1 MKNIQHWSAL
11 KELHV
16 CYDITTANSS
26 ALINGSALFY
36 NEKTDNLK
44 SPTGFGMFKDK
55 VGNLIVVADENTK
68 QSKTLLKG
76 ELLGFNSSKELW
88 SNCPIIHV
96 GQTIRNIWG
105 NNNNTRTDRAKLINK
120 GGYLNSYF
128 GNWKYRKPDYNKNF
142 FEVLEKIENNGEKH
156 DNPIIIYW
164 SYSEATSLTDVLGY
178 ALAIA
183 SSFAGPLNIDPKF
196 IEDAGTLIKI
206 WSKGD
211 RTDQNNNIF
220 KSLAMTSELLLPEW
234 TKGANAKWG
243 KIKDK
248 VTGELK
254 DGWILGK
261 YIDQAKT
268 GYESIQQN
276 FAGDLVAQ
284 FSSITGVDKTETIK
298 FLQNIQSGKFENIID
313 LRKIKGSLANANKTF
328 SGVTSSYT
336 NEILKRKM
344 TGRSG
349 GENLLSELSESIS
362 VYQVPAINN
371 LFQSGSAGT
380 ILQGVIGVEKFIPE
394 IIKLE
399 KSDNRL
405 TQNNLVGLIASSF
418 GYVGPED
425 NFDEM
430 TLSALRT
437 QASNYAKSKIP
448 FVLPDTIP
456 IGKREKFAI
465 EIKKSVGAD
474 VIGYQDNWDYDT
486 NLRKMM
492 PLGIA
497 VAVGGGIWYAKKN
510 KLF

>member
-88 SNCPIIHV
+88 SNCPIIQV

-120 GGYLNSYF
+120 GVVSGGYF
-128 GNWKYRKPDYNKNF
+128 GNWKFRKPDYNKNF
-142 FEVLEKIENNGEKH
+142 FEVLEKIENNREKH

-164 SYSEATSLTDVLGY
+164 SYSEANSLTDVLGY

-183 SSFAGPLNIDPKF
+183 SSFAGPLNIDPK
-196 IEDAGTLIKI
+196 ILEKAGALIKV
-206 WSKGD
+206 WSKGGVLTNFND
-211 RTDQNNNIF
+211 AYD
-220 KSLAMTSELLLPEW
+220 SLAMSSEILLPEW
-234 TKGANAKWG
+234 TKGVNAKLE
-243 KIKDK
+243 KIKTQAGGIVESVK
-248 VTGELK
+248 F
-254 DGWILGK
+254 GK

-268 GYESIQQN
+268 GYESIQKN
-276 FAGDLVAQ
+276 FAGNLVTQ
-284 FSSITGVDKTETIK
+284 FSSITGVDKAETIK
-298 FLQNIQSGKFENIID
+298 FLNNIASGKFDQVVD
-313 LRKIKGSLANANKTF
+313 LRKINGSLANANKTF
-328 SGVTSSYT
+328 SGVVSSYT

-380 ILQGVIGVEKFIPE
+380 ILQGVIGVDKLIPE
-394 IIKLE
+394 IIKRE
-399 KSDNRL
+399 ISDNRL

-430 TLSALRT
+430 TLSALIK
-437 QASNYAKSKIP
+437 QASKYASNKIP

-465 EIKKSVGAD
+465 EIKKSVGAN

>member
-88 SNCPIIHV
+88 SNCPIIQV

-120 GGYLNSYF
+120 GVVSGGYF
-128 GNWKYRKPDYNKNF
+128 GNWKFRKPDYNKNF
-142 FEVLEKIENNGEKH
+142 FEVLEKIENNREKH

-164 SYSEATSLTDVLGY
+164 SYSEANSLTDVLGY

-196 IEDAGTLIKI
+196 IEQAGTLIKI

-211 RTDQNNNIF
+211 KTAQNNNIF
-220 KSLAMTSELLLPEW
+220 KSLAMTSEILLPEW
-234 TKGANAKWG
+234 TKGATAKWG
-243 KIKDK
+243 KIKNDI
-248 VTGELK
+248 TGKLE
-254 DGWILGK
+254 DGWIFGK

-276 FAGDLVAQ
+276 FAGNLVTQ
-284 FSSITGVDKTETIK
+284 FSSITGVDKAETIK
-298 FLQNIQSGKFENIID
+298 FLNNIASGKFDQVVD
-313 LRKIKGSLANANKTF
+313 LRKINGSLANANKTF
-328 SGVTSSYT
+328 SGVVSSYT

-380 ILQGVIGVEKFIPE
+380 ILQGVIGVDKLIPE
-394 IIKLE
+394 IIKRE
-399 KSDNRL
+399 ISDNRL

-430 TLSALRT
+430 TLSALIK
-437 QASNYAKSKIP
+437 QASKYASNKIP

-465 EIKKSVGAD
+465 EIKKSVGAN